1 MKAIINWPDG
11 TMIEVEGTAEEIRS
25 IVWNEKLE
33 KAEVPNTPVPP
44 DYSEYLK
51 NIRYPQPGWRPY
63 PIL

>member
-44 DYSEYLK
+44 DYSEYPK
-51 NIRYPQPGWRPY
+51 KRPLHQENPY
-63 PIL
+63 FIF